1 MTNPSSSEVDC
12 RRPAWRKALWC
23 DQPFDDNHTDENF
36 LECLVV
42 NADVV
47 RRRYWRVV
55 WGALAID
62 QQVCIAAIVASV
74 AYRLYQASCRGRF
87 HCW

>member
-1 MTNPSSSEVDC
+1 MTSTPPSSG
-12 RRPAWRKALWC
+12 RPAWRKALWC
-23 DQPFDDNHTDENF
+23 EQPYEDNHTDENF
-36 LECLVV
+36 LESLIV

-55 WGALAID
+55 WGALAIV

-74 AYRLYQASCRGRF
+74 AYHLYQV
-87 HCW
+87 